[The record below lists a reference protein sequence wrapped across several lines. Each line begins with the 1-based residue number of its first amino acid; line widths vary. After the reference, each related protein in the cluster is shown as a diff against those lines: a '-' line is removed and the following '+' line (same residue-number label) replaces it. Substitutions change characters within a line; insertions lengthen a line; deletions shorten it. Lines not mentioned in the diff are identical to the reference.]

1 MSWLHKRDV
10 NHLKLNRMNLLFSP
24 RYITFSL
31 KKGREG
37 VLFKLDSWWSNEPFE
52 ILDGSSAIL
61 VKALTFTVLG
71 FWMLILCFKILMGG
85 LYLRFVLSS
94 KEPEFLGCN
103 YEVFLNLVDIKA
115 EERLLR
121 ENITKIYHYSI
132 LQTDTLLILYVC
144 IDSMSLVTPYVKC
157 SPK

>member
-1 MSWLHKRDV
+1 MLSVFMSWLHKRDV
-10 NHLKLNRMNLLFSP
+10 NHLNLIRMNLLSSP

-37 VLFKLDSWWSNEPFE
+37 VLLKVDSWWSNEPFE

-103 YEVFLNLVDIKA
+103 YEVFLNLVDTVTSCDIIHIIT
-115 EERLLR
+115 EERLVWEYIISR
-121 ENITKIYHYSI
+121 QSSN
-132 LQTDTLLILYVC
+132 
-144 IDSMSLVTPYVKC
+144 
-157 SPK
+157 